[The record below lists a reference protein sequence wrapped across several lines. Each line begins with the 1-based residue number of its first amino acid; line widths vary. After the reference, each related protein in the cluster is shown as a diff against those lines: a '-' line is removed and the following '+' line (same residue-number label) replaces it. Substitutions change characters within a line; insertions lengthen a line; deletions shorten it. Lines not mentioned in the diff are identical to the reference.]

1 MNNYEINV
9 DTYALIPI
17 NEFKTKIVE
26 KDKDYII
33 NNSVYNIMENSCEY
47 FGSSYE
53 GRKVGAKH
61 ILGSTYKT
69 PIVVEET
76 KQLIFFPTESPL
88 NEECCWISLNNI
100 ENYLVENEKTKIFF
114 FNKKELNINMRYQNF
129 NNQVLRA
136 TRLLTIMK
144 KRTNNNKY

>member
-1 MNNYEINV
+1 MDNYEINN
-9 DTYALIPI
+9 DTLALIPI
-17 NEFKTKIVE
+17 NASSTKIIE
-26 KDKDYII
+26 KNDDYII
-33 NNSVYNIMENSCEY
+33 SNSVYNIMENSCEY
-47 FGSSYE
+47 FGSSYD
-53 GRKVGAKH
+53 GRKIGSKK

-88 NEECCWISLNNI
+88 NDECCWISLNNI
-100 ENYLVENEKTKIFF
+100 ENYSADDNLTKILF
-114 FNKKELNINMRYQNF
+114 FNQRELFVHMRYQNF

-144 KRTNNNKY
+144 KRTNI